1 MSFSS
6 EWKRFISPSRAQSG
20 ASEKEIDGKTV
31 CVCVGVCV
39 CERERERER
48 EINKKH
54 LKVCMHLCE
63 GEVEYE

>member
-20 ASEKEIDGKTV
+20 ASEKEIDEKTV
-31 CVCVGVCV
+31 CVCALVFV
-39 CERERERER
+39 CEREGER

-54 LKVCMHLCE
+54 LNVCMLLCE
-63 GEVEYE
+63 GVVVYE